1 MQILWNLWI
10 FGGDGTLRPIW
21 TILLCSYR
29 ISELCELVS
38 NVNMGIFP
46 PIPSHSKCT
55 IYIVH
60 VKFSESNE
68 IILMTPCSGSEGVC
82 VCVAIKRPRKR
93 ESFTTGGKKN
103 PEHLQRLH
111 PGPSD
116 MWIVYY
122 SLYTFLENILHIGW
136 FFNPKQQTNCMKTTN
151 RCSG

>member
-1 MQILWNLWI
+1 MCKFCETYGYLEEMAHWDPFEPFYCVAIASPSFVSLFQM
-10 FGGDGTLRPIW
+10 W
-21 TILLCSYR
+21 TWVFFLQFL
-29 ISELCELVS
+29 
-38 NVNMGIFP
+38 
-46 PIPSHSKCT
+46 PIPNVQFTLYMSSSVSQMKS
-55 IYIVH
+55 YWWPPVLGQR
-60 VKFSESNE
+60 E
-68 IILMTPCSGSEGVC
+68 
-82 VCVAIKRPRKR
+82 CVAIKRPRKR

-116 MWIVYY
+116 IWIVYY